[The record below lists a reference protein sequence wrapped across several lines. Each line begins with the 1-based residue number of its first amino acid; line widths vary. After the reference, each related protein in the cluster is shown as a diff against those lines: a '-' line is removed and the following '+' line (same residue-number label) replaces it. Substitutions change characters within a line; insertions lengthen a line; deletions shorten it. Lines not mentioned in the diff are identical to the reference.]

1 MTRKTR
7 YVIVL
12 SLLVTVVG
20 IGTGFVAY
28 YVGLPA
34 VQFSSIGPAE
44 LEFVPRDSA
53 LVGYVNVTQVMASAL
68 RERVVQATQESAF
81 QNHTGI
87 NVQTDIEY
95 VICSLVANAS
105 VPTAGNSGMMLARG
119 TFDEVK
125 IESLMRDQGARLEQ
139 YKRKRLMIARDAP
152 SIYIADQY
160 AGQEF
165 ALSFFRPGL
174 LALGNLALVRRAVDL
189 ETSGDGVTK
198 NDELVRLI
206 KSVNSSAAWA
216 VGRFDALRASARV
229 PQAINQLP
237 AITWFS
243 VSGRFTDGIDGVV
256 RAETRDEASAN
267 DLRDVIRGL
276 VALAKLQASSKPGLE
291 RLVQSLELA
300 GNGKTVALSFQV
312 PRDVLDGVSDAVLP
326 TDNKPHGQ

>member
-7 YVIVL
+7 YVIVV

-20 IGTGFVAY
+20 IGTGLVAY

-53 LVGYVNVTQVMASAL
+53 VVAYVNVTQIMASPL
-68 RERVVQATQESAF
+68 RERVVQASRENAF
-81 QNHTGI
+81 QNQTGI
-87 NVQTDIEY
+87 NVQTDIKY

-105 VPTAGNSGMMLARG
+105 EPTAGNSGMMLARG

-125 IESLMRDQGARLEQ
+125 IESLMRDHGARLEQ
-139 YKRKRLMIARDAP
+139 YKGKRLVIAREAP
-152 SIYIADQY
+152 SVYIADQY

-165 ALSFFRPGL
+165 ALSFFKPGL

-189 ETSGDGVTK
+189 ETSGDAVTK
-198 NDELVRLI
+198 NDELVTLI

-216 VGRFDALRASARV
+216 VGRFDALRASASM

-256 RAETRDEASAN
+256 RAETRDEASADN
-267 DLRDVIRGL
+267 LRDVIRGFM
-276 VALAKLQASSKPGLE
+276 ALAKLQASSRPELV
-291 RLVQSLELA
+291 RLVQSLELG

-312 PRDVLDGVSDAVLP
+312 PRDVFDGGAVPP
-326 TDNKPHGQ
+326 TDNKSRGR